1 MYDTAKLIVHNQLY
15 KKYAFL
21 IIHGIAALI
30 IHNLWYR
37 HNRRQRHRHS
47 FAPGGRVRNFEIILK
62 NSWDSTDILFEATRL
77 AGEGEIPTRV
87 NKVAAC
93 GNGK

>member
-1 MYDTAKLIVHNQLY
+1 MQNESIS
-15 KKYAFL
+15 
-21 IIHGIAALI
+21 
-30 IHNLWYR
+30 
-37 HNRRQRHRHS
+37 HS
-47 FAPGGRVRNFEIILK
+47 FCRPARNGLNIVNWSGGVNRNQARSPSAANVATARFHPVGSVRNFEIILK
-62 NSWDSTDILFEATRL
+62 NSWDSTDIIFEDTRL

>member
-1 MYDTAKLIVHNQLY
+1 MQNESIS
-15 KKYAFL
+15 
-21 IIHGIAALI
+21 
-30 IHNLWYR
+30 
-37 HNRRQRHRHS
+37 HS
-47 FAPGGRVRNFEIILK
+47 FCRPARNGLNIVNWSGGVNRNQARSLSAANVAAARFHPVGSVRNFEIILK
-62 NSWDSTDILFEATRL
+62 NSWDSTDIIFEDTRL

>member
-1 MYDTAKLIVHNQLY
+1 MNIVNWSGGVNRNQ
-15 KKYAFL
+15 ARSAS
-21 IIHGIAALI
+21 AANVAAARL
-30 IHNLWYR
+30 HPVG
-37 HNRRQRHRHS
+37 S
-47 FAPGGRVRNFEIILK
+47 VRNFEIILK
-62 NSWDSTDILFEATRL
+62 NSWDSTDILFEDTRL